1 LMAMVE
7 ILEGIRISASR
18 IKVVLAIEGI
28 WVRQKFMMKA
38 STTHIGVLTLTR
50 GLAMWVVV
58 IRRGLK
64 SEIPM
69 VIRERERETLETRC
83 EEIRTMAGWGQED
96 HLIAST
102 VTEMVT
108 SRHHVPIPHSATI
121 AKKMDIGPWHA
132 QPRKDSI

>member
-38 STTHIGVLTLTR
+38 STTQIGVLTLTR

-69 VIRERERETLETRC
+69 VIRERERL
-83 EEIRTMAGWGQED
+83 QKQD
-96 HLIAST
+96 
-102 VTEMVT
+102 
-108 SRHHVPIPHSATI
+108 
-121 AKKMDIGPWHA
+121 AKRSGPWPDGGRRTISLL
-132 QPRKDSI
+132 QL